1 MPALGA
7 VRAPPVTA
15 VCCRTQDRA
24 GLRPL
29 SCCSRTR
36 PAGPG
41 SSRAPRTARAPLR
54 SAPSFRAPAT
64 RGAPACGSSAPSC
77 QRPGRRTERSPRCE
91 QRERRPR
98 PPTPPQ
104 PLTAPNLR
112 HRTSRSVPRST
123 PPGPACPPTHPS
135 RAQAARSLGLAMPLG
150 CGRWRGQRRFFRGLS
165 ALWRG
170 PARPAR
176 CRADPSAAPGG
187 GRLAGAGRRSRGPLG
202 VAVSGRS
209 SRLAARQGQ
218 GRAGRAR
225 GTAGCTGLPR
235 ACTPTVISGVN
246 SLRQQR
252 ALLRVSQDLQCQENL
267 ATNSRGL

>member
-1 MPALGA
+1 MGA

-98 PPTPPQ
+98 PPTPLSPSQ
-104 PLTAPNLR
+104 LPTSATAR
-112 HRTSRSVPRST
+112 HAPSLAPPR
-123 PPGPACPPTHPS
+123 
-135 RAQAARSLGLAMPLG
+135 R
-150 CGRWRGQRRFFRGLS
+150 
-165 ALWRG
+165 
-170 PARPAR
+170 ARPALLLTRPGRRQPGRSGWR
-176 CRADPSAAPGG
+176 CRSAAGDGRDSGGFSAGSRRCGVAPLVPRGVGLTPAPHRAAEGWLAQAGARG
-187 GRLAGAGRRSRGPLG
+187 GRWESQSR
-202 VAVSGRS
+202 
-209 SRLAARQGQ
+209 AAAPDWQ
-218 GRAGRAR
+218 RAR
-225 GTAGCTGLPR
+225 GRGGR
-235 ACTPTVISGVN
+235 AVPG
-246 SLRQQR
+246 
-252 ALLRVSQDLQCQENL
+252 E
-267 ATNSRGL
+267 